1 MQQVTHP
8 EFRGC
13 TTQLYPK
20 DDQWLA
26 TDTVFAVKPDLVVD
40 FQPSKDPKA
49 DLDLE
54 YNVVLAPKDYKEKHK
69 Q

>member
-1 MQQVTHP
+1 
-8 EFRGC
+8 
-13 TTQLYPK
+13 
-20 DDQWLA
+20 
-26 TDTVFAVKPDLVVD
+26 VKPDLLID
-40 FQPSKDPKA
+40 FKPSKDSKA